1 MTPASLAYLHLCFA
15 IIFEIIATSLLQR
28 SEQFTRLMPSAFTIL
43 FYAAAFYFLSL
54 SLRVMPV
61 GVAYA
66 IWSGVGIV
74 LISLIGWVFFKQKLD
89 LAAMIGIAFI
99 VEGGVAPLRI
109 KPSIISL
116 SDSTTS
122 MKLCTESNSSTTFH
136 PISLTIVD
144 NIDFLDS

>member
-1 MTPASLAYLHLCFA
+1 MTPVSLAYLHLFIA

-43 FYAAAFYFLSL
+43 FYAGAFYFLSL

-74 LISLIGWVFFKQKLD
+74 LISLIGWVVFKQKLD
-89 LAAMIGIAFI
+89 LAAMIGIGFI
-99 VEGGVAPLRI
+99 VVGVL
-109 KPSIISL
+109 
-116 SDSTTS
+116 
-122 MKLCTESNSSTTFH
+122 
-136 PISLTIVD
+136 IV
-144 NIDFLDS
+144 NLFSKSVGH